1 MLWNV
6 KNATVPVEG
15 GVMSYVSFGRG
26 ERAFVILPGLS
37 DGLATV
43 KGKALLLAPPY
54 KAFFGRYTVYMFSRR
69 DPLPRGFTIRDMAAD
84 QAEAMTALGIARASV
99 MGVSQ
104 GGMIAQVLAAEH
116 PETVEKLV
124 LAVTAPHVSPMI
136 RENAER
142 WMDLA
147 RQGDHRGLMTDTA
160 ERSYSPAYLRKYRRL
175 YPLLG
180 LVGRPKDYGR
190 FLANA
195 EAILSFEA
203 STVPERIACPTLI
216 IGGEEDRIV
225 GICASRELHERIGDS
240 RLFVYPG
247 LGHAVYEEA
256 EDFNARV
263 LRFLD
268 GESE

>member
-1 MLWNV
+1 MLWNA
-6 KNATVPVEG
+6 KNGMVAVEG
-15 GVMSYVSFGRG
+15 GVMAWASFGRG
-26 ERAFVILPGLS
+26 ERVFVILPGLS

-54 KAFFGRYTVYMFSRR
+54 MAFFERYTVYMFS
-69 DPLPRGFTIRDMAAD
+69 IRDMAAD
-84 QAEAMTALGIARASV
+84 QAEAMAALGIARASV

-124 LAVTAPHVSPMI
+124 LAVTAPRVSPMI
-136 RENAER
+136 RENVER
-142 WMDLA
+142 WMELA
-147 RQGDHRGLMTDTA
+147 RRGDHRGLMADTA
-160 ERSYSPAYLRKYRRL
+160 ERSYSEGRLRKYRRL

-180 LVGRPKDYGR
+180 RVGRPKDYGR

-195 EAILSFEA
+195 EAILSFDA
-203 STVPERIACPTLI
+203 SPVLGRIACPTLI

-225 GICASRELHERIGDS
+225 GVGASRELHERIRDS
-240 RLFVYPG
+240 RLFVCPG
-247 LGHAVYEEA
+247 LGHAAYEEA
-256 EDFNARV
+256 GDFNARV

-268 GESE
+268 GED

>member
-1 MLWNV
+1 MLWNA
-6 KNATVPVEG
+6 KNGKVPVDG

-43 KGKALLLAPPY
+43 AGKALLLAPPY
-54 KAFFGRYTVYMFSRR
+54 KAFFGRYTVTMFSRR
-69 DPLPRGFTIRDMAAD
+69 DALPPGFTIRDMAAD
-84 QAEAMTALGIARASV
+84 QAAAMAALGIGKASV

-104 GGMIAQVLAAEH
+104 GGMIAQLLASEH

-124 LAVTAPHVSPMI
+124 LAVTAPRVSPMI
-136 RENAER
+136 RENVAR

-147 RQGDHRGLMTDTA
+147 RRGDHRGLMTDTA
-160 ERSYSPAYLRKYRRL
+160 ERSYSEAYLAKYRRL

-180 LVGRPKDYGR
+180 HVGRPKDYGR
-190 FLANA
+190 FLVNA
-195 EAILSFEA
+195 EAILSFDA
-203 STVPERIACPTLI
+203 TRAAERISCPTLI

-225 GICASRELHERIGDS
+225 GAEASRELHERIGDS
-240 RLFVYPG
+240 RLFLYPG
-247 LGHAVYEEA
+247 LGHAAYEEA
-256 EDFNARV
+256 KDFNTRV

-268 GESE
+268 GED